1 MFDSTRSLRSPL
13 ALLQTLV
20 LALAVLCAAQARA
33 ALDGDA
39 HTDDHNVNRPTD
51 WWAYANLT
59 PGLLASR
66 LQQHDA
72 RIAGLE
78 VSAVS
83 SDGLPRFT
91 ARLVPNS
98 GAYAVPGW
106 WWYYDQTAEQLT
118 ALLNANSGRL
128 IELERYDRGG
138 GQIRYA
144 VVMVSNTGVAARGW
158 SYLLGAT
165 AAQLATHMVRSN
177 QRPID
182 LDAHDSGSARRYDA
196 VFVSNTG
203 ADRREFDWAADLTT
217 AEVTA
222 RVNAWQ
228 GRIVKLGRVPGGR
241 YLFVQVRNTAS
252 DSSVWWHKYGFG
264 SMAEL
269 RQWALQ
275 MAARPVDVV
284 SRTTVNGRVFDAA
297 LIDNAN
303 GTERRL
309 RNAFA
314 PFIDANQNPRG
325 IFSAYLKRVDG
336 NLLVDLNSERRA
348 ETASAVKVLHHLH
361 AMRQVRAGADSLDS
375 AFAYYEYPADAS
387 GHEPQ
392 DRCPDPSYEVAPYQP
407 VMTTLEIG
415 LDQMMGISDNRTTR
429 GVVLRYGGYGALN
442 ATADAAGL
450 KGTTI
455 RHDIG
460 CGYYDMVNRRYDP
473 TGRRNETSAADLAR
487 IYEGVWNRSLLDS
500 TRRSRQ
506 AFLDAVKID
515 GPLGLAVKAIVTQ
528 EATAQ
533 GKAAIATDFYNLMR
547 RWGKGGTYGTCLGQP
562 DDMARC
568 GQGVHIH
575 SFAGLVAVP
584 LNGGL
589 ELAFRHYAFGALFS
603 DVPYE
608 QTSAGQALVESQVNA
623 FWNDVNPELL
633 REIIRSALLTW

>member
-1 MFDSTRSLRSPL
+1 MFNSTRPLRSPL

-20 LALAVLCAAQARA
+20 LALAVLCVAQAQA
-33 ALDGDA
+33 ALDGEA
-39 HTDDHNVNRPTD
+39 HTDDHSVNRPTD

-59 PGLLASR
+59 PGTLASR
-66 LQQHDA
+66 LQQHGA

-106 WWYYDQTAEQLT
+106 WWYYDQTPEQLT

-165 AAQLATHMVRSN
+165 AAQLATHMARSN

-182 LDAHDSGSARRYDA
+182 LDGHGSGSARRYDA

-203 ADRREFDWAADLTT
+203 TDRREFDWATDLGVEEI
-217 AEVTA
+217 AA

-241 YLFVQVRNTAS
+241 YLFVQVRNTGS

-264 SMAEL
+264 SMSEL

-284 SRTTVNGRVFDAA
+284 SRTTANGRVFDAA

-303 GTERRL
+303 STERRL
-309 RNAFA
+309 RTGFA
-314 PFIDANQNPRG
+314 PFIDANQNPMG

-336 NLLVDLNSERRA
+336 NVLADYNSERRA

-361 AMRQVRAGADSLDS
+361 AMRQVRAGADSLGN
-375 AFAYYEYPADAS
+375 AFAYYNYPEDSA

-392 DRCPDPSYEVAPYQP
+392 DRCPDPAYEVAPWQP
-407 VMTTLEIG
+407 VITTLEIG

-442 ATADAAGL
+442 ATADAVGL

-473 TGRRNETSAADLAR
+473 AGRRNETSAADLAR

-500 TRRSRQ
+500 TRGSRQ
-506 AFLDAVKID
+506 AFLQAVKID
-515 GPLGLAVKAIVTQ
+515 GPMGLAYKAIVDE
-528 EATAQ
+528 EAAAQ
-533 GKAAIATDFYNLMR
+533 GKTAIARDFYNLMR
-547 RWGKGGTYGTCLGQP
+547 QWGKGGTYGTCLGRP
-562 DDMARC
+562 DDMTYC
-568 GQGVHIH
+568 GQRVHIH
-575 SFAGLVAVP
+575 SFGGLVGMP

-589 ELAFRHYAFGALFS
+589 ALTYRHYAFGALFS

-608 QTSAGQALVESQVNA
+608 HSSEGYALVDTQVNA
-623 FWNDVNPELL
+623 FWNRVNPELL